1 MTHLDRITIRGF
13 KSIKSLEAFELGN
26 LNVLVGANGAGKSN
40 FIELFRIISAMMRPG
55 GLREYVEGTADSY
68 FFGGPKRT
76 SQIEVR
82 LEFGPNGYDFDLAPT
97 SDGFLMIQNEKR
109 RYLPRGE
116 SGAKNF
122 PGGTFD
128 AQLPTEAGSSE
139 AAKCTYNAIKS
150 WQIYH
155 FHDTG
160 KYAGMR
166 RFCDMNHNERLD
178 ADAKNIAAFLY
189 RLSKAN
195 EKEYNRIKDA
205 IRLVVPFFEDFVFIP
220 NQDEN
225 IRLNWRQKG
234 LNDYPMRPAQFSDGA
249 IRFICLATALLQ
261 PQPPSTIIIDE
272 PELGLHP
279 EAIQILGEMISSAA
293 KKTQVIVAT
302 QSPLLI
308 DQFSLKDLIVAR
320 RQDGA
325 SILERL
331 KEEDYAAWLEDYSV
345 GELWTKNVFEGG
357 AVHE

>member
-1 MTHLDRITIRGF
+1 MTRLDKITIRGF
-13 KSIKSLEAFELGN
+13 KSIKSLEAFELGP

-40 FIELFRIISAMMRPG
+40 FIEIFRIISAMMRPG
-55 GLREYVEGTADSY
+55 ALREYVEGTADSY
-68 FFGGPKRT
+68 FFGGPKVT
-76 SQIEVR
+76 SQIKVQ
-82 LEFGPNGYDFDLAPT
+82 LEFGLNGYEFELSPT

-109 RYLPRGE
+109 HYLPRGT
-116 SGAKNF
+116 SGTRNF
-122 PGGTFD
+122 LSGTFD
-128 AQLPTEAGSSE
+128 AQLPTEVDSSE
-139 AAKCTYNAIKS
+139 ATKYTYNAIKN

-166 RFCDMNHNERLD
+166 RFCDMNHNDRLD
-178 ADAKNIAAFLY
+178 FDAKNIAAFLFK
-189 RLSKAN
+189 LSKDN
-195 EKEYNRIKDA
+195 EKEYNHIKDA
-205 IRLVVPFFEDFVFIP
+205 IRLVVPFFEDFVFQP
-220 NQDEN
+220 NQEEN

-234 LNDYPMRPAQFSDGA
+234 LNDYPMRPTQFSDGA

-308 DQFSLKDLIVAR
+308 DQFALKDIIVAR

-325 SILERL
+325 STFERL
-331 KEEDYAAWLEDYSV
+331 KDEDYATWLDDYSV
-345 GELWTKNVFEGG
+345 GELWTKNVIEGG
-357 AVHE
+357 TVHE